1 MLKLELASVIAEKVD
16 DICLYCTVDVVCAL
30 LKEHKDKD
38 HGKKVNRSI
47 PNPWYWQWESPIH
60 LQLNQQLSY
69 QYRIENEF
77 K

>member
-30 LKEHKDKD
+30 LKEHKDKG
-38 HGKKVNRSI
+38 HGKVNRSI
-47 PNPWYWQWESPIH
+47 PNPWYWESPIH
-60 LQLNQQLSY
+60 LQLNQQLNY
-69 QYRIENEF
+69 QHRIESEF